1 MGKSTLFNAL
11 TASKNAEAANFP
23 FCTIDP
29 NIGIV
34 DVVDERL
41 DKLTELSKSKKKIY
55 TNITFVDI
63 AGLVKGASKGE
74 GLGNKFLSHIR
85 EVDAIIHLVRCFDS
99 EKITHVNSKINPV
112 EDLETIKT
120 EIILSDIDIIQKK
133 LEKGKKKLLEEKQ
146 IKILEEKLNQLNE
159 GKEIFINGSDEKK
172 FLSSLG
178 LLSIKPKII
187 VCNVDEESLA
197 NGNAF
202 TKEVQNK
209 YSNEKVVTICADIED
224 QIMGLDNSERET
236 FMKEIGLNKTGLN
249 QLIKE
254 GYELLNLDTF
264 FTSGPEESRAWTV
277 EKNTPAPK
285 AASVIHTD
293 FEKKFLTTLGLL
305 SIKPKIIVCNVDEES
320 LATGNAFTEDVKR
333 KYTAEKIV
341 TICADIED
349 QIMGLDNNER
359 ETFMKEI
366 GLNKTGLN
374 QLIKEGYD
382 LLNLD
387 TFFTSGPEES
397 RAWTIEK
404 NTLAPQAASVIHTD
418 FEKNFIRA
426 EAVTCE
432 DFIKFGSAE
441 KCKENGKLRIEGKD
455 YIVKDGDVLYFRV
468 NP

>member
-1 MGKSTLFNAL
+1 MGFKCGIVGLPNVGKSTLFNAL

-34 DVVDERL
+34 DIVDNRL
-41 DKLTELSKSKKKIY
+41 DQLAKLSSSKKKIY

-85 EVDAIIHLVRCFDS
+85 EVDAIIHLVRCFESDQ
-99 EKITHVNSKINPV
+99 ITHVNSKINPV

-120 EIILSDIDIIQKK
+120 EIILSDIDVIQKK
-133 LEKGKKKLLEEKQ
+133 LDKGKKKMLDEKE
-146 IKILEEKLNQLNE
+146 IKILEEKLSQLNE
-159 GKEIFINGSDEKK
+159 GNEVTSGDHTEIK

-197 NGNAF
+197 EGNIF
-202 TKEVQNK
+202 TKSIKEAHP
-209 YSNEKVVTICADIED
+209 NEKIVTICADIED
-224 QIMGLDNSERET
+224 QIMGLDNNERET
-236 FMKEIGLNKTGLN
+236 FMKEIGLSKTGLN

-277 EKNTPAPK
+277 K
-285 AASVIHTD
+285 
-293 FEKKFLTTLGLL
+293 
-305 SIKPKIIVCNVDEES
+305 
-320 LATGNAFTEDVKR
+320 
-333 KYTAEKIV
+333 
-341 TICADIED
+341 
-349 QIMGLDNNER
+349 
-359 ETFMKEI
+359 
-366 GLNKTGLN
+366 
-374 QLIKEGYD
+374 
-382 LLNLD
+382 
-387 TFFTSGPEES
+387 
-397 RAWTIEK
+397 K
-404 NTLAPQAASVIHTD
+404 NTLAPKAASVIHTD

-426 EAVTCE
+426 ETVTCE
-432 DFIKFGSAE
+432 DFIKYGSAE

>member
-1 MGKSTLFNAL
+1 MGFKCGIVGLPNVGKSTLFNAL

-34 DVVDERL
+34 DVIDKRL
-41 DKLTELSKSKKKIY
+41 DQLTKLSNSKKKIY

-85 EVDAIIHLVRCFDS
+85 EVDAIIHLVRCFESDQ
-99 EKITHVNSKINPV
+99 ITHVNSKINPV

-120 EIILSDIDIIQKK
+120 EIILSDIDVIQKK
-133 LEKGKKKLLEEKQ
+133 LDKGKKKLLDEKE
-146 IKILEEKLNQLNE
+146 IKILEEKLSQLNE
-159 GKEIFINGSDEKK
+159 GNEVTSNDQAEIK

-197 NGNAF
+197 EGNVF
-202 TKEVQNK
+202 TKSIKETHP
-209 YSNEKVVTICADIED
+209 NEKVVTICADIED
-224 QIMGLDNSERET
+224 QIMGLNNNERET
-236 FMKEIGLNKTGLN
+236 FMKEIGLSKTGLN

-277 EKNTPAPK
+277 K
-285 AASVIHTD
+285 
-293 FEKKFLTTLGLL
+293 
-305 SIKPKIIVCNVDEES
+305 
-320 LATGNAFTEDVKR
+320 
-333 KYTAEKIV
+333 
-341 TICADIED
+341 
-349 QIMGLDNNER
+349 
-359 ETFMKEI
+359 
-366 GLNKTGLN
+366 
-374 QLIKEGYD
+374 
-382 LLNLD
+382 
-387 TFFTSGPEES
+387 
-397 RAWTIEK
+397 K
-404 NTLAPQAASVIHTD
+404 NTLAPKAASVIHTD

-426 EAVTCE
+426 ETVTCE
-432 DFIKFGSAE
+432 DFIKYGSAE

-468 NP
+468 NPWPYLFHA

>member
-1 MGKSTLFNAL
+1 MGFKCGIVGLPNVGKSTLFNAL

-41 DKLTELSKSKKKIY
+41 DQLAKLSSSKKKIY

-99 EKITHVNSKINPV
+99 EKITHVNSKISPSS
-112 EDLETIKT
+112 DLETIKT
-120 EIILSDIDIIQKK
+120 EIVLSDLDIVQKK
-133 LEKGKKKLLEEKQ
+133 LEKGKKKLLEDKE
-146 IKILEEKLNQLNE
+146 IKILEEKLNQLDKNQEVKINNE
-159 GKEIFINGSDEKK
+159 EENK
-172 FLSSLG
+172 FLSSIG

-187 VCNVDEESLA
+187 VCNLDEENLSK
-197 NGNAF
+197 GNQY
-202 TKEVQNK
+202 TEEVQNK
-209 YSNEKVVTICADIED
+209 YPNEKIIKICADIED
-224 QIMGLDNSERET
+224 QLSGLDKNEKEA
-236 FMKEIGLNKTGLN
+236 FM
-249 QLIKE
+249 Q
-254 GYELLNLDTF
+254 D
-264 FTSGPEESRAWTV
+264 
-277 EKNTPAPK
+277 
-285 AASVIHTD
+285 
-293 FEKKFLTTLGLL
+293 
-305 SIKPKIIVCNVDEES
+305 
-320 LATGNAFTEDVKR
+320 
-333 KYTAEKIV
+333 
-341 TICADIED
+341 
-349 QIMGLDNNER
+349 
-359 ETFMKEI
+359 I

-382 LLNLD
+382 LLKLD

-397 RAWTIEK
+397 RAWTVRK
-404 NTLAPQAASVIHTD
+404 NTIAPKAASVIHTD

-426 EAVTCE
+426 EAVSCE
-432 DFIKFGSAE
+432 DFIKYGSAE

>member
-1 MGKSTLFNAL
+1 MGFKCGIVGLPNVGKSTLFNAL

-41 DKLTELSKSKKKIY
+41 DRLSKLSNSKKKIY

-99 EKITHVNSKINPV
+99 DKITHVNSKIDPV
-112 EDLETIKT
+112 DDLETIKT
-120 EIILSDIDIIQKK
+120 EIILSDIDVIQKK
-133 LEKGKKKLLEEKQ
+133 LDKGKKKLLTEKE
-146 IKILEEKLNQLNE
+146 IKILEEKLNQLNQ
-159 GKEIFINGSDEKK
+159 GKELKIYDDEENK

-187 VCNVDEESLA
+187 VCNVDEESLLK
-197 NGNAF
+197 GNSF
-202 TKEVQNK
+202 TESVKNK
-209 YSNEKVVTICADIED
+209 HSNEKVV
-224 QIMGLDNSERET
+224 S
-236 FMKEIGLNKTGLN
+236 
-249 QLIKE
+249 
-254 GYELLNLDTF
+254 
-264 FTSGPEESRAWTV
+264 
-277 EKNTPAPK
+277 
-285 AASVIHTD
+285 
-293 FEKKFLTTLGLL
+293 
-305 SIKPKIIVCNVDEES
+305 
-320 LATGNAFTEDVKR
+320 
-333 KYTAEKIV
+333 
-341 TICADIED
+341 ICADIED

-374 QLIKEGYD
+374 QLIREGYD

-397 RAWTIEK
+397 RAWTVKK
-404 NTLAPQAASVIHTD
+404 NTSAPKAASVIHTD

-426 EAVTCE
+426 ETVTCD
-432 DFIKFGSAE
+432 DFVKFGSTE
-441 KCKENGKLRIEGKD
+441 KCKEDGKLRVEGKD

>member
-1 MGKSTLFNAL
+1 MGFKCGIVGLPNIGKSTLFNAL

-34 DVVDERL
+34 DVIDERL
-41 DKLTELSKSKKKIY
+41 DKLTKLSNSKKKIY

-85 EVDAIIHLVRCFDS
+85 EVDAIIHLVRCFESD
-99 EKITHVNSKINPV
+99 KITHVNSNINPV

-120 EIILSDIDIIQKK
+120 EIILSDLDVIQKK
-133 LEKGKKKLLEEKQ
+133 LEKGKKKLLQEKEV
-146 IKILEEKLNQLNE
+146 KILEEKLNQLND
-159 GKEIFINGSDEKK
+159 GKEILTNDEFEKK

-197 NGNAF
+197 KGN
-202 TKEVQNK
+202 T
-209 YSNEKVVTICADIED
+209 
-224 QIMGLDNSERET
+224 
-236 FMKEIGLNKTGLN
+236 
-249 QLIKE
+249 
-254 GYELLNLDTF
+254 
-264 FTSGPEESRAWTV
+264 
-277 EKNTPAPK
+277 
-285 AASVIHTD
+285 
-293 FEKKFLTTLGLL
+293 
-305 SIKPKIIVCNVDEES
+305 
-320 LATGNAFTEDVKR
+320 FTESIIKNYS
-333 KYTAEKIV
+333 KEKIV

-366 GLNKTGLN
+366 GLDKTGLN

-397 RAWTIEK
+397 RAWTVKK
-404 NTLAPQAASVIHTD
+404 NTLAPKAASVIHTD

-426 EAVTCE
+426 ETVTCE
-432 DFIKFGSAE
+432 DFIKYGSAE

-455 YIVKDGDVLYFRV
+455 YVVKDGDVLYFRV

>member
-1 MGKSTLFNAL
+1 MGFKCGIVGLPNVGKSTLFNAL

-29 NIGIV
+29 NIGVV
-34 DVVDERL
+34 DVIDDRL
-41 DKLTELSKSKKKIY
+41 DQLAKLSDSKKKVY

-99 EKITHVNSKINPV
+99 DKITHVNSKINPV

-120 EIILSDIDIIQKK
+120 EINLSDIDLIQKK
-133 LEKGKKKLLEEKQ
+133 LDKSKKKLLSEKEVET
-146 IKILEEKLNQLNE
+146 LEGKLKQLNQNLD
-159 GKEIFINGSDEKK
+159 INSNDEEESK
-172 FLSSLG
+172 FLSNLG
-178 LLSIKPKII
+178 LLSVKPKII
-187 VCNVDEESLA
+187 VCNVDEGGLAKGNSFTESV
-197 NGNAF
+197 
-202 TKEVQNK
+202 KNK
-209 YSNEKVVTICADIED
+209 YPNEKVV
-224 QIMGLDNSERET
+224 M
-236 FMKEIGLNKTGLN
+236 
-249 QLIKE
+249 
-254 GYELLNLDTF
+254 
-264 FTSGPEESRAWTV
+264 
-277 EKNTPAPK
+277 
-285 AASVIHTD
+285 
-293 FEKKFLTTLGLL
+293 
-305 SIKPKIIVCNVDEES
+305 
-320 LATGNAFTEDVKR
+320 
-333 KYTAEKIV
+333 
-341 TICADIED
+341 ICADIED

-397 RAWTIEK
+397 RAWTVKK
-404 NTLAPQAASVIHTD
+404 NTIAPKAAGVIHTD

-426 EAVTCE
+426 ETVTCE
-432 DFIKFGSAE
+432 DFIKYGSAE
-441 KCKENGKLRIEGKD
+441 KCKESGKLRIEGKD

>member
-1 MGKSTLFNAL
+1 MGFKCGIVGLPNVGKSTLFNAL

-34 DVVDERL
+34 DVIDDRL
-41 DKLTELSKSKKKIY
+41 DKLSKLSNSKKKIY

-85 EVDAIIHLVRCFDS
+85 EVDAIIHLVRCFESD
-99 EKITHVNSKINPV
+99 KITHVNSKINPI

-120 EIILSDIDIIQKK
+120 EIILSDLDIIQKK
-133 LEKGKKKLLEEKQ
+133 LEKGKKKLLQEKEV
-146 IKILEEKLNQLNE
+146 KILEEKLGLLND
-159 GKEIFINGSDEKK
+159 GKEVVINDQFEKK
-172 FLSSLG
+172 LLSSIG
-178 LLSIKPKII
+178 LLSIKPKIL
-187 VCNVDEESLA
+187 VCNVDEESLEK
-197 NGNAF
+197 GN
-202 TKEVQNK
+202 
-209 YSNEKVVTICADIED
+209 S
-224 QIMGLDNSERET
+224 
-236 FMKEIGLNKTGLN
+236 
-249 QLIKE
+249 
-254 GYELLNLDTF
+254 
-264 FTSGPEESRAWTV
+264 
-277 EKNTPAPK
+277 
-285 AASVIHTD
+285 
-293 FEKKFLTTLGLL
+293 
-305 SIKPKIIVCNVDEES
+305 
-320 LATGNAFTEDVKR
+320 FTENVKK
-333 KYTAEKIV
+333 KYPDEKIV

-349 QIMGLDNNER
+349 QIMGLDNLER

-366 GLNKTGLN
+366 GLDKTGLN
-374 QLIKEGYD
+374 QLIKQGYD
-382 LLNLD
+382 LLNLE

-404 NTLAPQAASVIHTD
+404 NTLAPKAASVIHTD

-468 NP
+468 NPWPNFPHT

>member
-1 MGKSTLFNAL
+1 MGFKCGIVGLPNVGKSTLFNAL

-29 NIGIV
+29 NIGVV
-34 DVVDERL
+34 DVIDKRL
-41 DKLTELSKSKKKIY
+41 DQLTELSNSKKKIY

-85 EVDAIIHLVRCFDS
+85 EVDAIIHLVRCFESDQ
-99 EKITHVNSKINPV
+99 ITHVNSKINPV

-120 EIILSDIDIIQKK
+120 EIILSDIDVIQKK
-133 LEKGKKKLLEEKQ
+133 LDKGKKKLLDEKE
-146 IKILEEKLNQLNE
+146 IKILEEKLSQLNE
-159 GKEIFINGSDEKK
+159 GNEVTSNDQIEIK

-197 NGNAF
+197 EGNVF
-202 TKEVQNK
+202 TKSIKEAHP
-209 YSNEKVVTICADIED
+209 NEKIVTICADIED
-224 QIMGLDNSERET
+224 QIMGLDNNERET
-236 FMKEIGLNKTGLN
+236 FMKEIGLSKTGLN

-277 EKNTPAPK
+277 K
-285 AASVIHTD
+285 
-293 FEKKFLTTLGLL
+293 
-305 SIKPKIIVCNVDEES
+305 
-320 LATGNAFTEDVKR
+320 
-333 KYTAEKIV
+333 
-341 TICADIED
+341 
-349 QIMGLDNNER
+349 
-359 ETFMKEI
+359 
-366 GLNKTGLN
+366 
-374 QLIKEGYD
+374 
-382 LLNLD
+382 
-387 TFFTSGPEES
+387 
-397 RAWTIEK
+397 K
-404 NTLAPQAASVIHTD
+404 NTLAPKAASVIHTD

-426 EAVTCE
+426 ETVTCE
-432 DFIKFGSAE
+432 DFIKYGSAE

>member
-1 MGKSTLFNAL
+1 MGFKCGIVGLPNVGKSTLFNAL

-41 DKLTELSKSKKKIY
+41 DKLSKLSNSKKKIY

-85 EVDAIIHLVRCFDS
+85 EVDAIIHLVRCFESD
-99 EKITHVNSKINPV
+99 IVTHVNSKINPID
-112 EDLETIKT
+112 DLETIKT
-120 EIILSDIDIIQKK
+120 EIMLSDIDVIQKK
-133 LEKGKKKLLEEKQ
+133 LDKGEKKLLDENEVQ
-146 IKILEEKLNQLNE
+146 ILKEKLKQLNE
-159 GKEIFINGSDEKK
+159 GNEITVNIEKESK
-172 FLSSLG
+172 FLS
-178 LLSIKPKII
+178 
-187 VCNVDEESLA
+187 
-197 NGNAF
+197 
-202 TKEVQNK
+202 
-209 YSNEKVVTICADIED
+209 
-224 QIMGLDNSERET
+224 
-236 FMKEIGLNKTGLN
+236 
-249 QLIKE
+249 
-254 GYELLNLDTF
+254 
-264 FTSGPEESRAWTV
+264 
-277 EKNTPAPK
+277 
-285 AASVIHTD
+285 
-293 FEKKFLTTLGLL
+293 TLGLL

-320 LATGNAFTEDVKR
+320 VAKGNVFTENVKNNYP
-333 KYTAEKIV
+333 KEKVV

-397 RAWTIEK
+397 RAWTVKK
-404 NTLAPQAASVIHTD
+404 NTLAPKAASVIHTD
-418 FEKNFIRA
+418 FEKTFIRA
-426 EAVTCE
+426 EAVTCQ
-432 DFIKFGSAE
+432 DFVKYGSAE

-455 YIVKDGDVLYFRV
+455 YIVKDGDVLHFRV
-468 NP
+468 NPWPYFFHAKIN

>member
-1 MGKSTLFNAL
+1 MGFKCGIVGLPNVGKSTLFNAL

-34 DVVDERL
+34 DVFDERL
-41 DKLTELSKSKKKIY
+41 DQLSKLSNSKKKIY

-85 EVDAIIHLVRCFDS
+85 EVDAIIHLVRCFESD
-99 EKITHVNSKINPV
+99 KITHVNSKVSPV

-120 EIILSDIDIIQKK
+120 EIVLSDIDIIQKK
-133 LEKGKKKLLEEKQ
+133 LEKGKKKLLQEKE
-146 IKILEEKLNQLNE
+146 IKILEEKLTQLNE
-159 GKEIFINGSDEKK
+159 GKEIVIDNEFDKK

-178 LLSIKPKII
+178 LLSLKPKII
-187 VCNVDEESLA
+187 VCNVDEENLTS
-197 NGNAF
+197 GNVF
-202 TKEVQNK
+202 TESIKRK
-209 YSNEKVVTICADIED
+209 YSN
-224 QIMGLDNSERET
+224 
-236 FMKEIGLNKTGLN
+236 
-249 QLIKE
+249 
-254 GYELLNLDTF
+254 
-264 FTSGPEESRAWTV
+264 
-277 EKNTPAPK
+277 
-285 AASVIHTD
+285 
-293 FEKKFLTTLGLL
+293 
-305 SIKPKIIVCNVDEES
+305 
-320 LATGNAFTEDVKR
+320 
-333 KYTAEKIV
+333 EKIV

-349 QIMGLDNNER
+349 QIMDLDNNER

-382 LLNLD
+382 LLNLE

-397 RAWTIEK
+397 RAWTVEK
-404 NTLAPQAASVIHTD
+404 DTLAPKAASVIHTD
-418 FEKNFIRA
+418 FEKNFIRV

-432 DFIKFGSAE
+432 DFIKYGSSE